1 MPKILVVEDNLTTR
15 TLMVEYLQRRGF
27 AVIAADNGL
36 EGVKTASS
44 ERPDLV
50 LMDVNMPELDGWE
63 AARQIHASAG
73 LETLPIIALT
83 AHALS
88 DDRRHAIEAGCIDY
102 HTKPVQFESL
112 LKQIE
117 QALRGKW
124 TNIHAE

>member
-15 TLMVEYLQRRGF
+15 TMIIEYLQRHGF
-27 AVIAADNGL
+27 AVVSADDGV
-36 EGVKTASS
+36 EGVKTAGS

-73 LETLPIIALT
+73 LEKLPIIALT

-102 HTKPVQFESL
+102 HTKPVQFPSL
-112 LKQIE
+112 IKQIE
-117 QALRGKW
+117 QALRTVG
-124 TNIHAE
+124 